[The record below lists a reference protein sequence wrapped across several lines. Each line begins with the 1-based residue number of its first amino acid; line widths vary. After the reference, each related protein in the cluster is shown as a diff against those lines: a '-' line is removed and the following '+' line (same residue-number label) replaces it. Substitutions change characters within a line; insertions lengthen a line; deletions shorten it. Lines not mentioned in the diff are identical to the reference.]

1 MGVLIN
7 RRDSLASFLRPQ
19 SGWSEFWSRQFQQ
32 FPAEHGRRGEETA
45 ETEEKNSKRWGRW
58 RRGTGGG
65 KRYDMLHEE
74 KNQME
79 DAGVGAKVWRQEKVN
94 GEEKA
99 VQIEGQV
106 AGLIISKLQDLN
118 LYQSINA
125 TFWRRRK
132 KRPLLWLSIMD
143 LCSRMWHFYR
153 NQKDWVWHSKEIW
166 YRSVLTWEKTTLFCF
181 LVIFQNFDN
190 CILFFEML
198 FLLLLSLILKSIQ
211 IFRPDIFKNAEIEI
225 TKILLHR
232 LFS

>member
-1 MGVLIN
+1 MADQNSGAASSN
-7 RRDSLASFLRPQ
+7 SFLLSTEGEVRKRR
-19 SGWSEFWSRQFQQ
+19 RQ
-32 FPAEHGRRGEETA
+32 R
-45 ETEEKNSKRWGRW
+45 KRIARDEGDGGGVR
-58 RRGTGGG
+58 GG

-132 KRPLLWLSIMD
+132 KRPLL
-143 LCSRMWHFYR
+143 
-153 NQKDWVWHSKEIW
+153 
-166 YRSVLTWEKTTLFCF
+166 
-181 LVIFQNFDN
+181 
-190 CILFFEML
+190 
-198 FLLLLSLILKSIQ
+198 
-211 IFRPDIFKNAEIEI
+211 
-225 TKILLHR
+225 
-232 LFS
+232 